1 VSDLFEISLLR
12 LMQNRPATPQ
22 QFAAQFSDSYDTNLA
37 LLAVPTPVTTGRR
50 SLLEAALLPAF
61 ASPRAGTSD
70 KAIRAFVQGLT
81 VFWPGVPVPGGAVT
95 AFTGGALLKSML
107 TTGLRAPRISPEQ
120 AAKRIAAAFTA
131 ATRLVQYVIPP
142 AGPLFLVVP

>member
-1 VSDLFEISLLR
+1 
-12 LMQNRPATPQ
+12 
-22 QFAAQFSDSYDTNLA
+22 
-37 LLAVPTPVTTGRR
+37 
-50 SLLEAALLPAF
+50 
-61 ASPRAGTSD
+61 
-70 KAIRAFVQGLT
+70 
-81 VFWPGVPVPGGAVT
+81 VT